1 MARDLARE
9 LYRAFRNQPKRSRS
23 IETNETNGTNETR
36 SNTGDPQQIGSVL
49 DELVQ
54 SRDWR
59 QGLAEGN
66 IFADW
71 EKIVGAE
78 IAARSTPI
86 SLVDGQLTI
95 QTSSTAWATQLNLIS
110 TELLQTI
117 SGSAPGAL
125 VEKLVFIGPHAP
137 NWKKGL
143 RTIRGAKGPRDTYG

>member
-9 LYRAFRNQPKRSRS
+9 LYRAFRNQPKRNRN
-23 IETNETNGTNETR
+23 IETEEARKNI
-36 SNTGDPQQIGSVL
+36 GDPQQIGSVL
-49 DELVQ
+49 DELVL

-66 IFADW
+66 IFVDW
-71 EKIVGAE
+71 EKIVGVE
-78 IAARSTPI
+78 IAERSTPL

-110 TELLQTI
+110 SELLQTI

-125 VEKLVFIGPHAP
+125 VEKLIFIGPHAP

-143 RTIRGAKGPRDTYG
+143 RTIRGARGPRDTYG

>member
-9 LYRAFRNQPKRSRS
+9 LYRAFRNQPKRNRN
-23 IETNETNGTNETR
+23 IETEKARKNI
-36 SNTGDPQQIGSVL
+36 GDPQQIGSVL
-49 DELVQ
+49 DELVL

-71 EKIVGAE
+71 EKIVGVE
-78 IAARSTPI
+78 IAERSTPL

-110 TELLQTI
+110 SELLQTI

-125 VEKLVFIGPHAP
+125 VEKLIFIGPHAP

-143 RTIRGAKGPRDTYG
+143 RTIRGARGPRDTYG

>member
-9 LYRAFRNQPKRSRS
+9 LYRAFRNQPRRNKITESSEVRGHV
-23 IETNETNGTNETR
+23 T
-36 SNTGDPQQIGSVL
+36 DPQSIGSVL
-49 DELVQ
+49 DELVV

-66 IFADW
+66 IFMDW

-78 IAARSTPI
+78 IASHSTPI
-86 SLVDGQLTI
+86 SLLEGVLTI

-110 TELLQTI
+110 SDLLKTI
-117 SGSAPGAL
+117 SSSAPGAL
-125 VEKLVFIGPHAP
+125 VEKLTLIGPHAP
-137 NWKKGL
+137 TWKKGL